1 MDGEEFSGNE
11 VSGKRV
17 MVSFG
22 GVLTP
27 QLFGSS
33 TFSLES
39 DRLVE
44 TSSGIVARQKCQI
57 PIAMISAMAVS
68 TSGNPLFLVFGLLT
82 LPIFGLGLVFLLL
95 YFLLPRHFLVV
106 HSNNYITALNCRGD
120 LQPYREFADAVM
132 RSAIDSQGVARER
145 HGGHRAVVAA
155 PPAMSAL
162 PPPSSTVTC
171 PGCGTEYKLP
181 AGVAG
186 RRLRCQKCQ
195 SIVGG

>member
-27 QLFGSS
+27 QLFGRT
-33 TFSLES
+33 TFTLEN

-44 TSSGIVARQKCQI
+44 RSSGVVAREKCQI
-57 PIAMISAMAVS
+57 PLAMISAMAMS
-68 TSGNPLFLVFGLLT
+68 TRGNPVFLVFGILT
-82 LPIFGLGLVFLLL
+82 LPLFGLGLLFIVL
-95 YFLLPRHFLVV
+95 YFLLPRHFLVT

-120 LQPYREFADAVM
+120 LQPYHDFADAVT
-132 RSAIDSQGVARER
+132 RAAIEAQESSSGS
-145 HGGHRAVVAA
+145 HAA
-155 PPAMSAL
+155 PHAAPHALLASPAQAPASK
-162 PPPSSTVTC
+162 VTC

-181 AGVAG
+181 AGAAG

-195 SIVGG
+195 SIVG